1 MSAPHLETPAI
12 EGNPHSL
19 SCIPTEP
26 AADVFA
32 SQPLIVRFREVGKS
46 FRRFDYQPFLLRNVL
61 LRLTGRAHKP
71 REFWPCAMSA
81 LTFGEA
87 KPWAWS
93 GRTAR
98 ARARCCD

>member
-12 EGNPHSL
+12 EGNPLSL

-46 FRRFDYQPFLLRNVL
+46 FRR
-61 LRLTGRAHKP
+61 
-71 REFWPCAMSA
+71 
-81 LTFGEA
+81 
-87 KPWAWS
+87 
-93 GRTAR
+93 
-98 ARARCCD
+98 CDGSW